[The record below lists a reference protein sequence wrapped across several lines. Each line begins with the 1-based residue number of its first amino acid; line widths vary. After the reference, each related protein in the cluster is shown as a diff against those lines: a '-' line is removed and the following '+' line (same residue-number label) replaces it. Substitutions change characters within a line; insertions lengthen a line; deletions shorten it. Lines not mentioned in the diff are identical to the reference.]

1 MTYEPLIYI
10 TDKLLQFTFP
20 EILLWILIRKQGNHF
35 TFRLYRKKSTWLTC
49 FVAFLVLL
57 VGMFG
62 QDFFEAL
69 FQTEINQLLA
79 PLNGQLVFLTASLF
93 LFSFLFVY
101 NYLLER
107 KWDEISWGVS
117 AVIGILVFILF
128 RH

>member
-1 MTYEPLIYI
+1 MTYEALLYLN
-10 TDKLLQFTFP
+10 DKFMQFFLP
-20 EILLWILIRKQGNHF
+20 EVLLWLLIKKQGNHF
-35 TFRLYRKKSTWLTC
+35 SLRFYRKKSTGLTC

-62 QDFFEAL
+62 QDLFEAL
-69 FQTEINQLLA
+69 FQTEINQLLT
-79 PLNGQLVFLTASLF
+79 PLNGQLVFLTVSLF

-117 AVIGILVFILF
+117 AVIGILLFILI
-128 RH
+128 HY